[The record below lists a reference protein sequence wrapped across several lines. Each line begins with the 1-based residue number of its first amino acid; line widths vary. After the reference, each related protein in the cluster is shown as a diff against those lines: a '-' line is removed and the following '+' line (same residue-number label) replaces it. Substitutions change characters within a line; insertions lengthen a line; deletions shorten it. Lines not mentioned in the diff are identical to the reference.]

1 MIKLFLVLFFSVFA
15 IASGGSVGVIPDI
28 TFTWV
33 GFSALAIF
41 VIGYYFVAMEEKY
54 HIDKAKPALLIGT
67 FMFMLIA
74 IYYAINGMDMHLVHT
89 QAQHLILE
97 IAEIFFF

>member
-1 MIKLFLVLFFSVFA
+1 MMSISFLQ
-15 IASGGSVGVIPDI
+15 ASSAATAGAIPDI

-33 GFSALAIF
+33 GYASLAIF

-54 HIDKAKPALLIGT
+54 HIDKAKPALLTGT
-67 FMFMLIA
+67 FIFMLVA
-74 IYYAINGMDMHLVHT
+74 FYYVINGMDMNLVHT

-97 IAEIFFF
+97 IADI